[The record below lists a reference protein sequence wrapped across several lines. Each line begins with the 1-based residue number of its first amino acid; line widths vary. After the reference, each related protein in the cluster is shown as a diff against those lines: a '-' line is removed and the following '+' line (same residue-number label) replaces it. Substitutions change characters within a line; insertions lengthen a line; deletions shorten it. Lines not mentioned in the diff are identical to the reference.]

1 MQVRNGAGQL
11 GWVPQSFLKIEE
23 GVAQAPNSAQA
34 ATAAKNEMDQGLMAQ
49 GATAL

>member
-11 GWVPQSFLKIEE
+11 GWVPLSFLKIEE
-23 GVAQAPNSAQA
+23 GVAQTPSSAQA
-34 ATAAKNEMDQGLMAQ
+34 APAATSEMDQGLMAQ

>member
-11 GWVPQSFLKIEE
+11 GWVPLSFLKIEE
-23 GVAQAPNSAQA
+23 GVAQAPSSAQA
-34 ATAAKNEMDQGLMAQ
+34 PAATSEMDQGLMAQ